1 MATTLEEQARRLK
14 LEQDAN
20 RSLYQQYIQDPYN
33 SMFNPVDPNAPKVGQ
48 VIGSPAVGDI
58 PAVDLPSY
66 MNPGLLTNQLMS
78 GASVVDGNIVPG
90 AGRKPGMFDPTPNIP
105 SQGEFGSTYTPGSR
119 LEGNI
124 TYNAQGR
131 PTYSLPAT
139 QQKIRFNPNYNM
151 GSDLVR
157 ENRVGF
163 ADLKEYDVGGGGTLD
178 RNLAGLG
185 GQDTKYGELIA
196 SDLNAQG
203 QEKLKKGREAV
214 KEYNKNNSPG
224 VNPFSDQTAKYQE
237 GLNKIGDKYAFGL
250 NDLTDTGL
258 DKFNVGKDADTGA
271 FRNIGSGGIYNPG
284 GTPGPNLEGRA
295 FEGGDTLQ
303 ETVTNAGM
311 TLSGDGQV
319 GTPTADSLRY
329 TGENVM
335 QSNPMMRDTRN
346 ALGGG
351 IVLDPEVS
359 KMFLPGGQ
367 YGQAA
372 GEAATGGIL
381 NEMGGITGAVGLLGD
396 IMLMQSLLDN
406 KQTAAPAAGIPRG
419 QAGANV
425 QYVDPYKRRF

>member
-33 SMFNPVDPNAPKVGQ
+33 SMFDPVDPNAPKVGQ

-58 PAVDLPSY
+58 PAVNLPSY

-78 GASVVDGNIVPG
+78 EASVVDGNIVPG

-139 QQKIRFNPNYNM
+139 QQKIRFNPNYDM
-151 GSDLVR
+151 GSGLAR

-178 RNLAGLG
+178 RNFFG
-185 GQDTKYGELIA
+185 GQDTKYGELTA
-196 SDLNAQG
+196 GDLNTQG
-203 QEKLKKGREAV
+203 QEKLKEGQEAV
-214 KEYNKNNSPG
+214 KQYNKNNSPG

-303 ETVTNAGM
+303 QTVTNAGM
-311 TLSGDGQV
+311 TLSGDEQV
-319 GTPTADSLRY
+319 GTPTAQSLQY

-335 QSNPMMRDTRN
+335 QSFPARRDAITG
-346 ALGGG
+346 GGG
-351 IVLDPEVS
+351 IIVDPEVYN
-359 KMFLPGGQ
+359 MFQPGGQ
-367 YGQAA
+367 YGKAT
-372 GEAATGGIL
+372 GEAAGGL
-381 NEMGGITGAVGLLGD
+381 LDGVGGITGAVGLLGD